1 MQDNDIEIY
10 LTDNGPKSVVSV
22 RFIRT
27 WRNKI
32 YNYIS
37 LISKNMYI
45 DKLDDKNNGYI
56 YIIETLQ
63 VSGKV
68 ILLRLVSD
76 I

>member
-1 MQDNDIEIY
+1 
-10 LTDNGPKSVVSV
+10 
-22 RFIRT
+22 
-27 WRNKI
+27 
-32 YNYIS
+32 
-37 LISKNMYI
+37 MYI

>member
-10 LTDNGPKSVVSV
+10 LTDNEPKSVVSV

>member
-1 MQDNDIEIY
+1 
-10 LTDNGPKSVVSV
+10 
-22 RFIRT
+22 
-27 WRNKI
+27 
-32 YNYIS
+32 
-37 LISKNMYI
+37 MYI
-45 DKLDDKNNGYI
+45 DKLDDENNGYI